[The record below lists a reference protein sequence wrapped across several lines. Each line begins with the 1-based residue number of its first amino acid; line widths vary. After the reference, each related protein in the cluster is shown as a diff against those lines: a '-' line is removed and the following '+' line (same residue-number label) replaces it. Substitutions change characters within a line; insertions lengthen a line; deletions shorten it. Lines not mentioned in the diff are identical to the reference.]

1 MITSSLQF
9 RRFHGRGRHL
19 GSGAN
24 AAKFTVNVSGKIV
37 ILMLDINS
45 WKADILKFL

>member
-1 MITSSLQF
+1 MQQVPVLNIRNKRMVECY

-24 AAKFTVNVSGKIV
+24 AAKFTVNVLEKS
-37 ILMLDINS
+37 
-45 WKADILKFL
+45 